1 MEEIIKSYK
10 GFNKDMTCKDKQYE
24 VGKDYEEDKAVAC
37 ECGMHACEYP
47 LDCFKY
53 YPPSKS
59 VYCEV
64 EQSGDISRHD
74 DDSKI
79 ASTKMHIGAQLN
91 IAGVVN
97 AAIKYTKEKVKTTC
111 IESKAAT
118 DGDYGAATAGDC
130 GAATA
135 GDYGAAT
142 AGDYGAATARDCGAA
157 TAGYCGAATAG
168 DCGAATAGDC
178 GAATAGYCGAATAG
192 DSGAATAGDSGAA
205 TAGNCGA
212 ATAGDYGAAT
222 AGDSG
227 AATAGYCGAATAGN
241 CGAATSRGKSST
253 GENGLSVA
261 RGKWVKAKGGLG
273 SILVIAE
280 EEQNSCK
287 ISSWKA
293 VVVDGV
299 NIKADTW
306 YTLKDR
312 ELIEAED

>member
-74 DDSKI
+74 DSKI
-79 ASTKMHIGAQLN
+79 ASTKMHIGAQLS
-91 IAGVVN
+91 IAGIVN
-97 AAIKYTKEKVKTTC
+97 AAIKYTKEKIETTC

-118 DGDYGAATAGDC
+118 AGDSGAATAGYSGAATAGNRGAATAGDC

-135 GDYGAAT
+135 GNRGAAT
-142 AGDYGAATARDCGAA
+142 AGD
-157 TAGYCGAATAG
+157 
-168 DCGAATAGDC
+168 
-178 GAATAGYCGAATAG
+178 
-192 DSGAATAGDSGAA
+192 
-205 TAGNCGA
+205 
-212 ATAGDYGAAT
+212 
-222 AGDSG
+222 
-227 AATAGYCGAATAGN
+227 

-261 RGKWVKAKGGLG
+261 RGKRVKTKGGLG

-306 YTLKDR
+306 YTFKDG
-312 ELIEAED
+312 ELVETED

>member
-10 GFNKDMTCKDKQYE
+10 GFNKNMTCKNKQYE
-24 VGKDYEEDKAVAC
+24 VGKDYEEDKAVLC

-79 ASTKMHIGAQLN
+79 ASTKMRIGAQLN
-91 IAGVVN
+91 IAGIVN
-97 AAIKYTKEKVKTTC
+97 ATIKYTKEKVEKTC
-111 IESKAAT
+111 IESKS
-118 DGDYGAATAGDC
+118 ATAGD
-130 GAATA
+130 
-135 GDYGAAT
+135 
-142 AGDYGAATARDCGAA
+142 R
-157 TAGYCGAATAG
+157 
-168 DCGAATAGDC
+168 
-178 GAATAGYCGAATAG
+178 
-192 DSGAATAGDSGAA
+192 GAATAGDSGAA
-205 TAGNCGA
+205 TAGN
-212 ATAGDYGAAT
+212 YGAAT

-227 AATAGYCGAATAGN
+227 AATAGYYGAATAGYY
-241 CGAATSRGKSST
+241 GAATSRGKSST

-261 RGKWVKAKGGLG
+261 RGKGVKAKGGLG

-306 YTLKDR
+306 YMLKDG
-312 ELIEAED
+312 ELVETED

>member
-111 IESKAAT
+111 IESKVATAGDYGAAT
-118 DGDYGAATAGDC
+118 AGYRGAATAGDYGAATAGDCGAATAGDCGAATAGYRGAATAGDCGAATAGDC

-142 AGDYGAATARDCGAA
+142 AGD
-157 TAGYCGAATAG
+157 CGAATAG
-168 DCGAATAGDC
+168 DCGAAT
-178 GAATAGYCGAATAG
+178 
-192 DSGAATAGDSGAA
+192 
-205 TAGNCGA
+205 
-212 ATAGDYGAAT
+212 
-222 AGDSG
+222 
-227 AATAGYCGAATAGN
+227 
-241 CGAATSRGKSST
+241 SRGKSST
-253 GENGLSVA
+253 GKNGLSVA
-261 RGKWVKAKGGLG
+261 RGYRVKVKGGLD

-280 EEQNSCK
+280 EKKDSYE
-287 ISSWKA
+287 ISNWKA

-306 YTLKDR
+306 YTLKDG
-312 ELIEAED
+312 ELIETED

>member
-118 DGDYGAATAGDC
+118 
-130 GAATA
+130 A

-142 AGDYGAATARDCGAA
+142 AGDYVAATPGGTRE
-157 TAGYCGAATAG
+157 
-168 DCGAATAGDC
+168 
-178 GAATAGYCGAATAG
+178 
-192 DSGAATAGDSGAA
+192 
-205 TAGNCGA
+205 
-212 ATAGDYGAAT
+212 
-222 AGDSG
+222 
-227 AATAGYCGAATAGN
+227 
-241 CGAATSRGKSST
+241 TSP
-253 GENGLSVA
+253 
-261 RGKWVKAKGGLG
+261 
-273 SILVIAE
+273 
-280 EEQNSCK
+280 
-287 ISSWKA
+287 
-293 VVVDGV
+293 GV
-299 NIKADTW
+299 
-306 YTLKDR
+306 
-312 ELIEAED
+312 

>member
-10 GFNKDMTCKDKQYE
+10 GFNKDMTCKNKQYE

-59 VYCEV
+59 VYYEV

-79 ASTKMHIGAQLN
+79 ASTKMHIGAQLS
-91 IAGVVN
+91 IAGIVN
-97 AAIKYTKEKVKTTC
+97 AAIKYTKEKIETTC
-111 IESKAAT
+111 IESK
-118 DGDYGAATAGDC
+118 
-130 GAATA
+130 AATA

-142 AGDYGAATARDCGAA
+142 AGYYGV
-157 TAGYCGAATAG
+157 
-168 DCGAATAGDC
+168 
-178 GAATAGYCGAATAG
+178 ATAG
-192 DSGAATAGDSGAA
+192 DSGAATAWDY
-205 TAGNCGA
+205 GA
-212 ATAGDYGAAT
+212 ATAGDYGV
-222 AGDSG
+222 
-227 AATAGYCGAATAGN
+227 ATAGYHGV
-241 CGAATSRGKSST
+241 ATSRGKSST

-261 RGKWVKAKGGLG
+261 RGNRVKTKGGLG

-280 EEQNSCK
+280 EEQNSHK

-306 YTLKDR
+306 YTFKDG
-312 ELIEAED
+312 ELVETED

>member
-10 GFNKDMTCKDKQYE
+10 GFNKDMTCKNKQYE

-79 ASTKMHIGAQLN
+79 ASTKMRIGAQLN
-91 IAGVVN
+91 IAGIVN
-97 AAIKYTKEKVKTTC
+97 AAIKYTKEKVEKTC

-118 DGDYGAATAGDC
+118 AGYYGAATAG
-130 GAATA
+130 
-135 GDYGAAT
+135 Y
-142 AGDYGAATARDCGAA
+142 Y
-157 TAGYCGAATAG
+157 
-168 DCGAATAGDC
+168 
-178 GAATAGYCGAATAG
+178 
-192 DSGAATAGDSGAA
+192 
-205 TAGNCGA
+205 GA

-227 AATAGYCGAATAGN
+227 AATAGN
-241 CGAATSRGKSST
+241 SGAATSRGKSST

-261 RGKWVKAKGGLG
+261 RGKGVKAKGGLG

-280 EEQNSCK
+280 EEQNSYK

-306 YTLKDR
+306 YTLKDG

>member
-10 GFNKDMTCKDKQYE
+10 GFNKDMTCKNKQYE

-79 ASTKMHIGAQLN
+79 ASTKMRIGAQLN
-91 IAGVVN
+91 IAGIVN
-97 AAIKYTKEKVKTTC
+97 AAIKYTKEKVEKTC

-118 DGDYGAATAGDC
+118 
-130 GAATA
+130 
-135 GDYGAAT
+135 
-142 AGDYGAATARDCGAA
+142 
-157 TAGYCGAATAG
+157 AGY
-168 DCGAATAGDC
+168 
-178 GAATAGYCGAATAG
+178 YGAATAG
-192 DSGAATAGDSGAA
+192 DSGAATAGDRGAA
-205 TAGNCGA
+205 TAGNYGA

-227 AATAGYCGAATAGN
+227 AATAGDRGAATAGN
-241 CGAATSRGKSST
+241 YGAATAGDYGAATAGDSGAATAGDRGAATAGNYGAATAGDYGAATAGDSGAATAGNSGAATSRGKSST

-261 RGKWVKAKGGLG
+261 RGKGVKAKGGLG

-280 EEQNSCK
+280 EEQNSYK

-306 YTLKDR
+306 YTLKDG

>member
-79 ASTKMHIGAQLN
+79 ASTKMRIGAQLN

-118 DGDYGAATAGDC
+118 
-130 GAATA
+130 A
-135 GDYGAAT
+135 GDY
-142 AGDYGAATARDCGAA
+142 
-157 TAGYCGAATAG
+157 GAATAG

-178 GAATAGYCGAATAG
+178 GAAT
-192 DSGAATAGDSGAA
+192 SH
-205 TAGNCGA
+205 
-212 ATAGDYGAAT
+212 
-222 AGDSG
+222 
-227 AATAGYCGAATAGN
+227 
-241 CGAATSRGKSST
+241 GKSST

-261 RGKWVKAKGGLG
+261 RGNGVKAKGGIG

-280 EEQNSCK
+280 EENSCK
-287 ISSWKA
+287 ISNWKA

-306 YTLKDR
+306 YMLKDG

>member
-64 EQSGDISRHD
+64 EQSGDISRHN

-118 DGDYGAATAGDC
+118 
-130 GAATA
+130 A

-142 AGDYGAATARDCGAA
+142 AGDR
-157 TAGYCGAATAG
+157 GAATAG
-168 DCGAATAGDC
+168 DR
-178 GAATAGYCGAATAG
+178 
-192 DSGAATAGDSGAA
+192 
-205 TAGNCGA
+205 
-212 ATAGDYGAAT
+212 
-222 AGDSG
+222 
-227 AATAGYCGAATAGN
+227 
-241 CGAATSRGKSST
+241 GAATSRGKSST

-261 RGKWVKAKGGLG
+261 RGNGVKAKGGIG

-280 EEQNSCK
+280 EENSCK
-287 ISSWKA
+287 ISNWKA

-306 YTLKDR
+306 YTLKDG
-312 ELIEAED
+312 ELIETED

>member
-118 DGDYGAATAGDC
+118 AGEC

-135 GDYGAAT
+135 GDRGAAT
-142 AGDYGAATARDCGAA
+142 AGE
-157 TAGYCGAATAG
+157 
-168 DCGAATAGDC
+168 
-178 GAATAGYCGAATAG
+178 
-192 DSGAATAGDSGAA
+192 
-205 TAGNCGA
+205 
-212 ATAGDYGAAT
+212 
-222 AGDSG
+222 
-227 AATAGYCGAATAGN
+227 

-261 RGKWVKAKGGLG
+261 RGNGVKAKGGIG

-280 EEQNSCK
+280 EENSCK
-287 ISSWKA
+287 ISNWKA

-306 YTLKDR
+306 YMLKDG

>member
-10 GFNKDMTCKDKQYE
+10 GFNKDMTCKNKQYE

-59 VYCEV
+59 VYYEV

-79 ASTKMHIGAQLN
+79 ASTKMRIGAQLN
-91 IAGVVN
+91 IAGIVN
-97 AAIKYTKEKVKTTC
+97 AAIKYTKEKAEKTC
-111 IESKAAT
+111 IEYKAAT
-118 DGDYGAATAGDC
+118 AGNHGAATAGNHGAATAGYCGAATAGNHGAATAGDH

-135 GDYGAAT
+135 GY
-142 AGDYGAATARDCGAA
+142 CGAA

-168 DCGAATAGDC
+168 DCGAATAGD
-178 GAATAGYCGAATAG
+178 Y
-192 DSGAATAGDSGAA
+192 
-205 TAGNCGA
+205 GA